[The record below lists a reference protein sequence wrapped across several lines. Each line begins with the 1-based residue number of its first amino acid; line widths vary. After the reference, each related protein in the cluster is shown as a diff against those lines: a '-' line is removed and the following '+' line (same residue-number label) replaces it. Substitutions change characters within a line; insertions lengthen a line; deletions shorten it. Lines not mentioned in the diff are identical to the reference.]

1 MIGLNY
7 TDKFFFFTNIINDIS
22 RKNLHNFRNLSI
34 IYKTE
39 DNNLNIKEFLE
50 IKNFCRKKR
59 IKIYFPDDFK
69 IAIKLGAD
77 GLFISSSNYKLYH
90 GYKKSFKFIGSAHSQ
105 KEFFFRSRQKCDYI
119 FLSPIFKTEKYSNNK
134 ILGLSK
140 FNLLSLNW
148 AGNLI
153 ALGGINENNLRKV
166 FLTKC
171 CGVGFLSWMKN
182 LKIKKPV
189 YFIKNTRAFI
199 KNL

>member
-22 RKNLHNFRNLSI
+22 RKNLNNFRNLSI

-39 DNNLNIKEFLE
+39 NNNLNIKEFLK

-77 GLFISSSNYKLYH
+77 GLFISSSNNKLYH
-90 GYKKSFKFIGSAHSQ
+90 DYKKSFKFIGSAHSQ

-171 CGVGFLSWMKN
+171 CGVGFVSWMKN